1 MNVVDI
7 NDENSLSDFS
17 DELELKELEL
27 SRYGASDAVVVY
39 PDEYVDFQN
48 HSISIIEEMIQD
60 DSVRDF
66 FHISFTKEAFDSEV
80 ARSIP

>member
-1 MNVVDI
+1 M
-7 NDENSLSDFS
+7 
-17 DELELKELEL
+17 

-60 DSVRDF
+60 DF

-80 ARSIP
+80 ARSIPWISCYQKKNLLGSFHGQLTPFDDI